1 MAVPREALAA
11 RAGGRDAGVRR
22 CTDADSEM
30 LGYFRGSLANIQIE
44 LGEIGAAIE
53 NSRMS
58 LAIYE
63 RTKAAGHS

>member
-1 MAVPREALAA
+1 MAVRA
-11 RAGGRDAGVRR
+11 RRWPTRR
-22 CTDADSEM
+22 PSRRWVTEVYGPDSEM
-30 LGYFRGSLANIQIE
+30 LGYFRGSLANIQLA

-58 LAIYE
+58 LAIYQ